1 MDGVSFSFCLCLC
14 LCVHPC
20 VRPSACVRACVR
32 PSGCVRASVCVRACV
47 RPCACVRARARASQD
62 YLHKIFNQSTCLW
75 FKTVLWFPSYP
86 SPMSDWTFDR
96 RREGGPHFLL
106 PWRRRKGRWAGT
118 DLGIVFSVVGVSG
131 GVGFGSHGTGSNF
144 SVDGQLGRTSGERRT
159 SHGQKTMDKTGYRC
173 WSFRSNDFIRGTR
186 KPKTSRE
193 RVYRRLGL

>member
-1 MDGVSFSFCLCLC
+1 MAQGVIPAWMESPSPSA
-14 LCVHPC
+14 CVSASVCIRAC

-32 PSGCVRASVCVRACV
+32 PC
-47 RPCACVRARARASQD
+47 ASQD

>member
-32 PSGCVRASVCVRACV
+32 PC
-47 RPCACVRARARASQD
+47 ASQD

-186 KPKTSRE
+186 RPKTSRE